1 MEQIEL
7 GTSGRRTTRL
17 GFGCSSL
24 MGATNRRDSLRLLET
39 AFDAGIRHFDVAPMY
54 GYGHAESCLGEF
66 LQHHR
71 GEITVTTKFGISPP
85 KHSTLLGLGRRIAGP
100 IIRQLPGLKQRLAR
114 AANAVAQNDE
124 RPGFTP
130 AEAKASLDRSLTA
143 LRTSQIDLWLLHE
156 ASASDLR
163 DESLLRFLEAEVEKG
178 SIGSFGIGSSSD
190 QIPALLAEHPAYCR
204 TLQYEWSVLDSPIP
218 DSPIPDAPLT
228 ATHPFRIHHRALTNN
243 FRSLHAALI
252 RDKPLSKRW
261 SASTGTDLSNADLL
275 AHLMLRASLMMNPSS
290 IILFSSKSPTHI
302 HANVQAATDDS
313 LELPARQL
321 YSLVQSEPS
330 FNPKLASF

>member
-1 MEQIEL
+1 MEQIAL
-7 GTSGRRTTRL
+7 GTSGRHTTRL

-71 GEITVTTKFGISPP
+71 GQITVATKFGISPP
-85 KHSTLLGLGRRIAGP
+85 KHSTLLRLGRRIAGP
-100 IIRQLPGLKQRLAR
+100 IIRQLPGLKQRVAR
-114 AANAVAQNDE
+114 AASAVAQNDE
-124 RPGFTP
+124 RPAFTP

-143 LRTSQIDLWLLHE
+143 LRTGQIDLWLLHE

-163 DESLLRFLEAEVEKG
+163 DDSLLRFLEAEVEKG

-190 QIPALLAEHPAYCR
+190 KIPALLAERPAYCR
-204 TLQYEWSVLDSPIP
+204 TLQYEWSVLDAPIP
-218 DSPIPDAPLT
+218 EAPIT
-228 ATHPFRIHHRALTNN
+228 ATQPFRIHHRALTNN

-252 RDKPLSKRW
+252 RNKPLCKRW
-261 SASTGTDLSNADLL
+261 SESTHTDLSNADLL
-275 AHLMLRASLMMNPSS
+275 AHLMLKASLVMNPSS
-290 IILFSSKSPTHI
+290 IILFSSKNPTHI
-302 HANVQAATDDS
+302 HANVEAATDDS
-313 LELPARQL
+313 LELRARQL

-330 FNPKLASF
+330 IRN

>member
-1 MEQIEL
+1 MEQIAL
-7 GTSGRRTTRL
+7 GTSCRHTTRL

-39 AFDAGIRHFDVAPMY
+39 AYDAGIRHFDVAPMY

-66 LQHHR
+66 LQRHR
-71 GEITVTTKFGISPP
+71 GQITVTTKFGISPP
-85 KHSTLLGLGRRIAGP
+85 KHSTLLRLGRRIAGP
-100 IIRQLPGLKQRLAR
+100 IIRQLPGVKQRLAR
-114 AANAVAQNDE
+114 AANAVTQNDE

-156 ASASDLR
+156 ASAGDLR
-163 DESLLRFLEAEVEKG
+163 DDSLLRFLEAEVEKG

-190 QIPALLAEHPAYCR
+190 KIPALLAERPAYCH
-204 TLQYEWSVLDSPIP
+204 TLQHEWSVLDSPIP
-218 DSPIPDAPLT
+218 DPPIT
-228 ATHPFRIHHRALTNN
+228 ATHPFRIYHRALTDN

-252 RDKPLSKRW
+252 RNKPLCKRW
-261 SASTGTDLSNADLL
+261 SASTDTDLSNADLL
-275 AHLMLRASLMMNPSS
+275 AHLMLKASLVMNPSS
-290 IILFSSKSPTHI
+290 IILFSSKNPHHI

-321 YSLVQSEPS
+321 YSLVQSELS
-330 FNPKLASF
+330 QLLTAAT